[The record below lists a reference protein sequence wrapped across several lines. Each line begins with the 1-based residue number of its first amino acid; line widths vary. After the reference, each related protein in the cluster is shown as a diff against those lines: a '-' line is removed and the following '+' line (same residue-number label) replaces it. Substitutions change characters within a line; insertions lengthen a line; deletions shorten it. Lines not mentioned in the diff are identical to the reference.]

1 MKNFKSL
8 SPVLA
13 LAALFIAAVDPAFAA
28 AGTTQSVSNLFDTIN
43 SAIKIAAPGIATCG
57 FLFCGFKYFFR
68 GASLEHLIA
77 PASGSI
83 IIAATPWLVD
93 LFMG

>member
-1 MKNFKSL
+1 MKNLKSL
-8 SPVLA
+8 SPVIA
-13 LAALFIAAVDPAFAA
+13 LSALFIAAADPALAA
-28 AGTTQSVSNLFDTIN
+28 AGTQSVSNLFDTIN